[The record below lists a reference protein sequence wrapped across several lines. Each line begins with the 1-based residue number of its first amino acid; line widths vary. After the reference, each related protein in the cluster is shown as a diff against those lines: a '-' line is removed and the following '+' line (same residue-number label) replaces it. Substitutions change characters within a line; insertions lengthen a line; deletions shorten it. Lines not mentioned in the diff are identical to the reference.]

1 MKFTKK
7 IHDQVFE
14 LLLKYPH
21 LRDDDEAL
29 VSNIWF
35 QELADMDMDANEIN
49 AYGFLRL
56 YSTKKITR
64 ADTITR
70 ARRRVQEE
78 NELLRGE
85 TYNQRQK
92 SQSDVKKQLGY
103 PKH

>member
-7 IHDQVFE
+7 INDEVFE

-29 VSNIWF
+29 VANIWHR
-35 QELADMDMDANEIN
+35 ELSSMDIDSNELN
-49 AYGFLRL
+49 TYGFFKL
-56 YSTKKITR
+56 YSSKKITR

-70 ARRRVQEE
+70 ARRRLQEE

-103 PKH
+103 FKH